1 MKELTNFEL
10 VHINGGEEISTA
22 RKAGRLFGDFLGY
35 CAAVVVYVSDMAYDA
50 VKTLADLK

>member
-22 RKAGRLFGDFLGY
+22 RKAGRMFGDFLGY